1 MRRTGWIGAVAV
13 GLVAGALA
21 SCGKA
26 EPCAQPL
33 QECGGQ
39 CVDLNSDPRHCGAC
53 GSACGGLA
61 CAAGRCA
68 ADPGIACTT
77 RRGGAF
83 VTLEICGD
91 AVKAWITD
99 GGFVDEA
106 ANALA
111 GATQRRAPT
120 FDLLAGA
127 DCDDQ
132 WSFHPD
138 PASAA
143 FADAAPAA
151 CDACPAAVQGD
162 LARWLGS
169 VGRWC
174 PSAARVVVVDRRP

>member
-1 MRRTGWIGAVAV
+1 MRLKGWHGAGLV
-13 GLVAGALA
+13 GLVAGAFGA
-21 SCGKA
+21 CAEA
-26 EPCAQPL
+26 EPCARPL
-33 QECGGQ
+33 QECDGQ
-39 CVDLNSDPRHCGAC
+39 CVDVASDPRHCGAC
-53 GSACGGLA
+53 GAACGGLA
-61 CAAGRCA
+61 CAGGRCA

-77 RRGGAF
+77 RLGGAF

-91 AVKAWITD
+91 AVKAWITA

-111 GATQRRAPT
+111 GVAPRRAPAL
-120 FDLLAGA
+120 DLLPGA

-138 PASAA
+138 PATAT

-151 CDACPAAVQGD
+151 CDACPAVVQGD
-162 LARWLGS
+162 LTRWLGT

-174 PSAARVVVVDRRP
+174 PSTARVVAVDRRP